1 MDQKDTLVLVASCV
15 CVALALVPAL
25 LFPKNKD
32 T

>member
-1 MDQKDTLVLVASCV
+1 MDQKDTLVLVVSCV
-15 CVALALVPAL
+15 CVALTLVSRL